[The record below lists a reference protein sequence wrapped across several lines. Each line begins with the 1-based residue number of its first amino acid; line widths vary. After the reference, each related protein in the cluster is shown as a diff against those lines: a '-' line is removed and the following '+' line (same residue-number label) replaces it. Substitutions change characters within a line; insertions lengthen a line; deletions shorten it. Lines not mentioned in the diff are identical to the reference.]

1 MAKLS
6 EILLNNATGTNSV
19 VLNTKAANDRIITL
33 IHAVLRLTSLTLLG
47 VVIFI
52 IV

>member
-19 VLNTKAANDRIITL
+19 VLIRKQQMIEYYPDPRQS
-33 IHAVLRLTSLTLLG
+33 LRLTSLMLLG